1 MFSTILCREHFKS
14 LFFFF
19 KRPSQ
24 PNCLDILCLTS
35 AFIRVV
41 AIVTQV
47 SNVAL
52 MTLFL
57 NFKHESFYDKAFK

>member
-1 MFSTILCREHFKS
+1 MFSTIMCREHFKS

-57 NFKHESFYDKAFK
+57 NFKDESFYDKAFK

>member
-1 MFSTILCREHFKS
+1 MFSTILCREYFKS
-14 LFFFF
+14 LFFFC
-19 KRPSQ
+19 KRPQ
-24 PNCLDILCLTS
+24 QNCLDILCLTS
-35 AFIRVV
+35 GFIRVV

-47 SNVAL
+47 SVVAL

>member
-14 LFFFF
+14 LFFF

-24 PNCLDILCLTS
+24 QNCLDILCLTS